1 MNLHTNQLPCGFLSL
16 SLDGVILSIND
27 KLLEWLN
34 TERIDI
40 EGRHVNAILTESS
53 KLFYQFYI
61 FPMMKMHGKVEEIYL
76 TLKSGDGSEVPV
88 LLNGICCEREGVMVS
103 DCILIRTVNR
113 NRLEHEF
120 LLAKKAAQQA
130 NQAIVESVSDAM
142 ILANQSMKII
152 AWNKGAEA
160 LFGYT
165 EQEAIGQDMEI
176 IVPEHLKETHRRSV
190 ERLRATGQSMVI
202 GRMVELSGLRKDGTE
217 FPSEISLNCW
227 QTNGEYYWSA
237 IIRDITERKKTQELL
252 LNSEKL
258 SLAGQLAASIAHEIR
273 NPLTAI
279 KGFHQLL
286 KSESNGKPY
295 YFEIL
300 TDEMNRI
307 ELIVNE
313 LLLLAKPQ
321 AMQLKQVDFRALLE
335 QVCTLM
341 DSQMHLHNVEVEVK
355 YDQNVPTFIPC
366 DENQIKQIC
375 INFLKNAIEAMPTG
389 GQIMITVNHHK
400 EDSILLRIIDQGE
413 GIPEDKLKRI
423 GEPFYTTKEKG
434 TGLGLMVC
442 RKIIEDHQ
450 GTLNISS
457 RLNEGTTV
465 EVILPVGEKSQIMF
479 QRGIS

>member
-1 MNLHTNQLPCGFLSL
+1 M
-16 SLDGVILSIND
+16 ND
-27 KLLEWLN
+27 KLLEWIN
-34 TERIDI
+34 AERSNI
-40 EGRHVNAILTESS
+40 EGRHVDAILTEPS
-53 KLFYQFYI
+53 KLFYQVYI
-61 FPMMKMHGKVEEIYL
+61 FPMLKMHGKVEEMYF
-76 TLKSGDGSEVPV
+76 TLQSGDGSEVPV
-88 LLNGICCEREGVMVS
+88 LLNGMCREQDGVTVI
-103 DCILIRTVNR
+103 DCIFIKTVNR
-113 NRLEHEF
+113 KKLEHEL

-130 NQAIVESVSDAM
+130 KQAIVESVSDAI
-142 ILANQSMKII
+142 ILANQSTKII

-160 LFGYT
+160 LFGYK
-165 EQEAIGQDMEI
+165 EQEAIGQDLEI
-176 IVPEHLKETHRRSV
+176 IVPEHLKETYRRGLK
-190 ERLRATGQSMVI
+190 RLRDTGQSMAI

-217 FPSEISLNCW
+217 FPAEISLNCW

-237 IIRDITERKKTQELL
+237 IIRDITERKKTHELL

-273 NPLTAI
+273 NPLTSI
-279 KGFHQLL
+279 KGFHQLM
-286 KSESNGKPY
+286 KAEGHGKPY

-307 ELIVNE
+307 ELILNE

-321 AMQLKQVDFRALLE
+321 ATKLKQVDIRALLE

-341 DSQMHLHNVEVEVK
+341 DPQVHLYNIEVKLKCEHNV
-355 YDQNVPTFIPC
+355 PAFIQC
-366 DENQIKQIC
+366 DENQMKQIF
-375 INFLKNAIEAMPTG
+375 INFLKNAIEAMPNG
-389 GQIMITVNHHK
+389 GQVMISVNKH
-400 EDSILLRIIDQGE
+400 EEGSICLRIIDQGE

-450 GTLNISS
+450 GSLNISS

-465 EVILPVGEKSQIMF
+465 KVILPLGNTSQNDIPTEH
-479 QRGIS
+479 